1 MFCAS
6 ACINARAAAV
16 FSLLEDSG
24 SIRIF
29 ASVLT
34 ITPRIASG
42 IGHLSLNAFSQ
53 RRVSRIILLRQNRF
67 LPSQFL
73 PSSDDDIAVLRTDLH
88 SETPSTELLCC
99 D

>member
-29 ASVLT
+29 ANVLT

-42 IGHLSLNAFSQ
+42 IGHLSLKALSQ

-67 LPSQFL
+67 LSSQFF
-73 PSSDDDIAVLRTDLH
+73 PSSDNNIAVLWTDLH
-88 SETPSTELLCC
+88 AETLAT
-99 D
+99 